1 MATLGNPYETLGVSP
16 DVSDAE
22 LRSAYRHLVQ
32 LHHPDHNGGSPESAR
47 RFEEIQ
53 DAYAQIRDQRE
64 HSPQAASAGPQA
76 ASVDPDVE
84 SRLAKL
90 ERELKEAHAARE
102 RARRA
107 AAEAAAATRKRP
119 TDEELGY
126 VRTDDTLAKVLTD
139 ARIAMTDQFERAS
152 EHPVGRRLAD
162 LIDELEAKLTGES
175 RRDPRS

>member
-1 MATLGNPYETLGVSP
+1 MATPRNPYETLGVSP
-16 DVSDAE
+16 DISDVE
-22 LRSAYRHLVQ
+22 LRTAYRHLVQ

-53 DAYAQIRDQRE
+53 DAYARVRSERE
-64 HSPQAASAGPQA
+64 HAPHTDPAEPQA
-76 ASVDPDVE
+76 ASVDPDVD
-84 SRLAKL
+84 SRLAEL
-90 ERELKEAHAARE
+90 ERELQEAHAARE

-139 ARIAMTDQFERAS
+139 ARIAMSDRLERAA
-152 EHPVGRRLAD
+152 ERPAGRRLAD
-162 LIDELEAKLTGES
+162 LIDELEAKLTGER
-175 RRDPRS
+175 RRDP